1 MVRAENN
8 YQEFESGA
16 NLYFIFSCNLAFW
29 HPLCLIIL
37 IIIVRQEFI
46 FLMLSAV
53 PVQSEFKQVIEFF
66 PPFPPMKLSLSQG
79 LLCAQRNQKKVKN
92 YLFSPSKQQ
101 FRWKQWFFT
110 TTFLISPTAFRWV
123 HRRSFRQLIT
133 IPAWPVNPTF
143 QHMLPPENSSFTN
156 FPAFWIHAILFP
168 EFIKDHC
175 FCCCQVAA

>member
-46 FLMLSAV
+46 FLILSAV

-92 YLFSPSKQQ
+92 QYNARNSLNIYEYILNGKSK
-101 FRWKQWFFT
+101 RH
-110 TTFLISPTAFRWV
+110 ISTHFGKGSIIYR
-123 HRRSFRQLIT
+123 L
-133 IPAWPVNPTF
+133 
-143 QHMLPPENSSFTN
+143 
-156 FPAFWIHAILFP
+156 
-168 EFIKDHC
+168 
-175 FCCCQVAA
+175 